1 MSTLAGMNGSRALI
15 AVILS
20 VVALASCR
28 ERPAENPSVIYSCDE
43 FTVYPDSVVE
53 DTLVVRADNPLQL
66 SGDRLIWRARA
77 VDGRHPLYQSS
88 QSLVDAL
95 YNRGVARL
103 TGRRTESTV
112 ANAYDIALSTAILD
126 PGHSMKLLRR
136 RIERGRIASD
146 SAAWP
151 VATDRIVWAAAAW
164 EVYLMTGDRQ
174 WLSESR
180 KVVKATLVDDLGL
193 LYDRRY
199 GLFRGH
205 STVPTEAARSFPD
218 WMGLSDRY
226 ASMGLTV
233 NVLYLRALEIL
244 EMMNNESGI
253 TDPDIT
259 ALRQR
264 LAPAINDCLWIPN
277 LNRYSQYLYSE
288 PYPIASQASDNLGQS
303 LAIIYGAATAE
314 MASALVGNNPVT
326 TRGIEALHPTPHNAD
341 SIYSGPSAMVMGWW
355 NLAALKAGNGDALT
369 AGIGALCRS
378 AALRGDGDAAIAS
391 LPLRIIAGIELT
403 TRGISFHP
411 FVPQAFGGVKRLTGI
426 IYRDSEIDITVR
438 GTGCTIDT
446 FRLDGRIT
454 PEHIVP
460 AGIVPGSHHVEIV
473 LANDVLPAGK
483 VNIAD
488 KAVMPA
494 TPDVRWTGL
503 REALIREGSG
513 DTDFAVYLNGDL
525 DEEIINP
532 KYSLYEA
539 PVFTAVSIA
548 PLRDESVWGYA
559 GAPYYYY
566 PDSSFAMVIPFSER
580 GADEELDID
589 VPQAA
594 TYFASVSFA
603 NRTGTELRQNRPV
616 AFAAEVNGQ
625 PVGLFV
631 GHRVEPPL
639 LRAWSNMLALTLHKG
654 KIKIRVHPLNYIHS
668 YNPFIGDQPIE
679 LLSLRLIRS

>member
-1 MSTLAGMNGSRALI
+1 
-15 AVILS
+15 
-20 VVALASCR
+20 
-28 ERPAENPSVIYSCDE
+28 
-43 FTVYPDSVVE
+43 
-53 DTLVVRADNPLQL
+53 
-66 SGDRLIWRARA
+66 
-77 VDGRHPLYQSS
+77 
-88 QSLVDAL
+88 
-95 YNRGVARL
+95 
-103 TGRRTESTV
+103 
-112 ANAYDIALSTAILD
+112 
-126 PGHSMKLLRR
+126 
-136 RIERGRIASD
+136 
-146 SAAWP
+146 
-151 VATDRIVWAAAAW
+151 
-164 EVYLMTGDRQ
+164 MTGDSQ
-174 WLSESR
+174 WLDESR
-180 KVVKATLVDDLGL
+180 KVVKATLDDDLGL
-193 LYDRRY
+193 LYDRRS
-199 GLFRGH
+199 GLFRGQ

-253 TDPDIT
+253 TDPDIA

-314 MASALVGNNPVT
+314 MASALVGHNPVT
-326 TRGIEALHPTPHNAD
+326 MRGIEALHPTPHNAD

-369 AGIGALCRS
+369 AGIGTLCRS

-473 LANDVLPAGK
+473 LADDVLPAGK

-513 DTDFAVYLNGDL
+513 DADFAVYLNGDF

-566 PDSSFAMVIPFSER
+566 PDSSFAMVIPFGER

-594 TYFASVSFA
+594 IYFASVSFA
-603 NRTGTELRQNRPV
+603 NTTETDLRKNRPV

-639 LRAWSNMLALTLHKG
+639 LRAWSNMLALTLPKG

>member
-1 MSTLAGMNGSRALI
+1 MKGSKALI

-103 TGRRTESTV
+103 TGRRAESTV

-180 KVVKATLVDDLGL
+180 KVVKATLDDDLGL

-205 STVPTEAARSFPD
+205 STVPSEAARSFPG
-218 WMGLSDRY
+218 WMELSDRY

-483 VNIAD
+483 S
-488 KAVMPA
+488 
-494 TPDVRWTGL
+494 T
-503 REALIREGSG
+503 
-513 DTDFAVYLNGDL
+513 
-525 DEEIINP
+525 
-532 KYSLYEA
+532 
-539 PVFTAVSIA
+539 
-548 PLRDESVWGYA
+548 
-559 GAPYYYY
+559 
-566 PDSSFAMVIPFSER
+566 
-580 GADEELDID
+580 
-589 VPQAA
+589 
-594 TYFASVSFA
+594 
-603 NRTGTELRQNRPV
+603 
-616 AFAAEVNGQ
+616 
-625 PVGLFV
+625 
-631 GHRVEPPL
+631 
-639 LRAWSNMLALTLHKG
+639 
-654 KIKIRVHPLNYIHS
+654 
-668 YNPFIGDQPIE
+668 
-679 LLSLRLIRS
+679 